1 MTSDPGK
8 EVALAIMAKA
18 PMAGAVKTR
27 LCPPLSPEDAAALY
41 RCFLL
46 DKITQVR
53 SLEGARTVIAFTP
66 DTERDLFEEL
76 APGVHLVEQR
86 GNDLGSRLL
95 NSLDELLGRGHIGA
109 IALDSDTPTLPTE
122 FLRQAIDLVLEPGI
136 DVVLGPSD
144 DGGYYLIGMRKI
156 WPDLFEAMPW
166 STSKVLT
173 ETMRRA
179 EALGL
184 RVAFLPS
191 WFDVDNP
198 EDLERLVASFAHADS
213 QGPHHTR
220 RFFERRAR

>member
-1 MTSDPGK
+1 MTRDPGK

-46 DKITQVR
+46 DKIMQVR
-53 SLEGARTVIAFTP
+53 SLDGARTVIAFTP

-86 GNDLGSRLL
+86 GNDLGDRLL

-109 IALDSDTPTLPTE
+109 IAIDSDTPTLPTE
-122 FLRQAIDLVLEPGI
+122 FLRQAIDLVVEPEI

-144 DGGYYLIGMRKI
+144 DGGYYLIGM
-156 WPDLFEAMPW
+156 
-166 STSKVLT
+166 
-173 ETMRRA
+173 
-179 EALGL
+179 
-184 RVAFLPS
+184 
-191 WFDVDNP
+191 
-198 EDLERLVASFAHADS
+198 
-213 QGPHHTR
+213 
-220 RFFERRAR
+220 